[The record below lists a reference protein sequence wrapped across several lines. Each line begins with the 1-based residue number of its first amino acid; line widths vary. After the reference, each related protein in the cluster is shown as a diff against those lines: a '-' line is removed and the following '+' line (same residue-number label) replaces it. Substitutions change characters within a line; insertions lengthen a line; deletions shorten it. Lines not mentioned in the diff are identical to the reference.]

1 MTPRKGGN
9 GIGSR
14 GREGDGMR
22 GEGKGEA
29 WCGMM
34 LYGENWRGK

>member
-1 MTPRKGGN
+1 MGPRKGGK

-14 GREGDGMR
+14 GREGDGTR

-29 WCGMM
+29 WCGISPVV
-34 LYGENWRGK
+34 